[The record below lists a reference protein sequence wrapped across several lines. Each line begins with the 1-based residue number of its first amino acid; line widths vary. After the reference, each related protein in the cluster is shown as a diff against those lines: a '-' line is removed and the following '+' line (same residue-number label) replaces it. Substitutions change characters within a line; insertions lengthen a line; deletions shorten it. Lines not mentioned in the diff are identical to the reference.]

1 MSINLLPPAKK
12 NQRKIT
18 PVSHREAF
26 IFFCGL
32 LVLLVGWLFPIQLV
46 SESRFAALILLLAF
60 PVLVI
65 LFVLKDPVQNFGLQV
80 GKYKTGLAL
89 AAGSFVIFSLLNYF
103 LIFRFNLKEQV
114 LASPGVSPN
123 FWYFL
128 FYELGAATLMVFS
141 WEFFFRG
148 FLQLGLEKKFG
159 IYSLLL
165 GAILSSLI
173 FWKSSWLALGLRFL
187 MYLAAGF
194 TTLKSR
200 SVFYSALAIWLIS
213 LALDIM
219 LIKALSG

>member
-1 MSINLLPPAKK
+1 MHTGLQP
-12 NQRKIT
+12 
-18 PVSHREAF
+18 REVF
-26 IFFCGL
+26 ILFCGL

-46 SESRFAALILLLAF
+46 SESLFAALVLLVAF
-60 PVLVI
+60 PVLAI
-65 LFVLKDPVQNFGLQV
+65 LFVLKEPVQNFGLEV
-80 GKYKTGLAL
+80 GEYKTGLAL

-103 LIFRFNLKEQV
+103 LIFKFRLGEQL

-128 FYELGAATLMVFS
+128 FYELVAATLMIFS

-159 IYSLLL
+159 IYALFL
-165 GAILSSLI
+165 GAVLSSLI
-173 FWKSSWLALGLRFL
+173 FWKSSWLFLGLRFL

-194 TTLKSR
+194 TALKSR